1 MTRQIFVN
9 LPVKDLQRSVTFFSS
24 LGFEFD
30 PRYTDE
36 NATCMIVAED
46 IYVMLLV
53 ESFFQTFT
61 RKPLC
66 DATKATEVLVCLACD
81 SRTEVDEMLA
91 WALDAG
97 GILAHEAMEE
107 DFMYGQSFEDLDG
120 HIWELIY
127 MEPA

>member
-1 MTRQIFVN
+1 MTRQIFIN
-9 LPVKDLQRSVTFFSS
+9 LPVKDLQRSVAFFSS

-30 PRYTDE
+30 PRHTDE

-91 WALDAG
+91 RALDAG

-107 DFMYGQSFEDLDG
+107 DFIYGQSFEDLDG
-120 HIWELIY
+120 HIWELVY